1 MLLWDLLHT
10 QASIRSP
17 PIRLQLALK
26 QAYGTV
32 DAVDLWTGG
41 LAEDH
46 TSGAAIG
53 ETFGKI
59 IGDQFTSLRDGDRL
73 YFENEGFD
81 PRTLKNIE
89 STSLSDIIQRDTLGT
104 TAMQADAFVSTERHS
119 GTLGGVDPTGADA
132 AADQAQLVV
141 GSPGKDILTGGP
153 LNDTLVA
160 APGHQTLTG
169 GGGADIFEFNLDN
182 LKGRDNTVTI
192 TDYDPK
198 MDKLQFSNDPHV
210 QRLSDDHGGT
220 LLVVG
225 NETID
230 LLGVKPNAL
239 HPHDW
244 I

>member
-1 MLLWDLLHT
+1 LGLAPYTSFDQIT
-10 QASIRSP
+10 SDPTTAA
-17 PIRLQLALK
+17 ALK

-46 TSGAAIG
+46 TAGAAIG
-53 ETFGKI
+53 QTFGKI
-59 IGDQFTSLRDGDRL
+59 IADQFTSLRDGDRL

-81 PRTLKNIE
+81 RQTLTSIE
-89 STSLSDIIQRDTLGT
+89 STSLSDIIQRDTSGT
-104 TAMQADAFVSTERHS
+104 TAIQADAFVSTERHS

-132 AADQAQLVV
+132 APDQAQLVV
-141 GSPGKDILTGGP
+141 GSPGNDTLTGGP

-160 APGHQTLTG
+160 AAGHQTLTG

-182 LKGRDNTVTI
+182 LKGSHNTATI
-192 TDYDPK
+192 TDFDPK
-198 MDKLQFSNDPHV
+198 MDKLQYSSDAHV
-210 QRLSDDHGGT
+210 QRLSDHHGGT
-220 LLVVG
+220 LLIVG

-230 LLGVKPNAL
+230 LLGVKPNQV

-244 I
+244 V